1 MSAVCDICGKE
12 FKNTQGLR
20 GHKTFVHGLY
30 ANHDKP
36 VAELTFRQRIDENR
50 SPVKSEKNSISDY
63 KCRLDKLENEAI
75 SNTWLLTELRR
86 TMRAMQNQLALMATC
101 SETNR
106 IATIVKTLGKQLEK
120 HDHWLNPESD
130 DEVIL
135 EICGGPIGSLEKR
148 LSSLQLAIQQKGR
161 GSDQS

>member
-1 MSAVCDICGKE
+1 MVQCELCGKVVRT
-12 FKNTQGLR
+12 TQGLR
-20 GHKTFVHGLY
+20 GHKTFIHGLR

-36 VAELTFRQRIDENR
+36 AAELTFRQRIDENR
-50 SPVKSEKNSISDY
+50 SPVKSEKNSTSEFRD
-63 KCRLDKLENEAI
+63 RLEKLENKVI
-75 SNTWLLTELRR
+75 SNTELLTGLRWAVSEL
-86 TMRAMQNQLALMATC
+86 QNQLALVATR

-148 LSSLQLAIQQKGR
+148 LSSLQLAIQQKSRSSG
-161 GSDQS
+161 

>member
-12 FKNTQGLR
+12 FKNTQGRR

-36 VAELTFRQRIDENR
+36 AAELTFRQRIDENR
-50 SPVKSEKNSISDY
+50 SPVKSEKNSTSEFRD
-63 KCRLDKLENEAI
+63 RLEKLENKVI
-75 SNTWLLTELRR
+75 SNTELLTEVRR
-86 TMRAMQNQLALMATC
+86 TVSELQNRLALMATR

-148 LSSLQLAIQQKGR
+148 LSSLQLAIHQKSRSSG
-161 GSDQS
+161 

>member
-1 MSAVCDICGKE
+1 MVACDICGKE

-36 VAELTFRQRIDENR
+36 AAKLTFRQRIDENR
-50 SPVKSEKNSISDY
+50 SPVKSEKNSTSEFRD
-63 KCRLDKLENEAI
+63 RLEKLENKVI
-75 SNTWLLTELRR
+75 SNTELLTEVRR
-86 TMRAMQNQLALMATC
+86 TVSELQNRLALMATR

-106 IATIVKTLGKQLEK
+106 IATKVELLSKGVEK

-148 LSSLQLAIQQKGR
+148 LSSLQLAIQQKSRSSG
-161 GSDQS
+161 